1 MCTPSPGGVSITVDG
16 PTVTC
21 AHDPEPLVPLRF
33 PLCVVHPVG
42 LDKRNDVSPH
52 HRLTALNILCVPP
65 VPLSQTLETT
75 DTFPVFSRMSFGWNH
90 IHPFQIGF
98 FDRHLS
104 FLRIFTWPDEL
115 VSF

>member
-16 PTVTC
+16 PTVTS

-33 PLCVVHPVG
+33 PLGVVHPVG

-52 HRLTALNILCVPP
+52 RSLTALNIVCAPP

-90 IHPFQIGF
+90 TVFA
-98 FDRHLS
+98 L
-104 FLRIFTWPDEL
+104 LRL
-115 VSF
+115 ASL